1 MHTTCGRLPLRG
13 GTPARASLGGF
24 AQNIVSGLQMTGGL
38 VTSGL
43 VVGFANVLGLV
54 ITLSTNTHKVTDLLG
69 SGAFAAAALACKAI
83 GGGGGQR
90 ALISTVIITAWSV
103 RLAGFLFYRILNTS
117 TDDRLGQQFKTKHQ
131 TMIFWTASALW
142 GWICLIPHSVLCFNP
157 NAVAMGPMGWG
168 AAALAAAGLLAEA
181 VADQQKWA
189 FKQSPESK
197 TTWCTRGLWRYSRHP
212 NYCGE
217 LVVWLGL
224 YLLTLPTLGSLP
236 SLVGCAASP
245 AFITLLLL
253 KVSGIP
259 LAEQRMDEKFSGNS
273 EYQDYKASTPVL
285 FPVPW

>member
-1 MHTTCGRLPLRG
+1 M
-13 GTPARASLGGF
+13 
-24 AQNIVSGLQMTGGL
+24 
-38 VTSGL
+38 
-43 VVGFANVLGLV
+43 
-54 ITLSTNTHKVTDLLG
+54 
-69 SGAFAAAALACKAI
+69 
-83 GGGGGQR
+83 
-90 ALISTVIITAWSV
+90 SV
-103 RLAGFLFYRILNTS
+103 RARDVDVDVVDS
-117 TDDRLGQQFKTKHQ
+117 
-131 TMIFWTASALW
+131 
-142 GWICLIPHSVLCFNP
+142 
-157 NAVAMGPMGWG
+157 
-168 AAALAAAGLLAEA
+168 LAAEECYD
-181 VADQQKWA
+181 VATVGTEQDE
-189 FKQSPESK
+189 SPESK

-224 YLLTLPTLGSLP
+224 YLLTVPTLGSLP